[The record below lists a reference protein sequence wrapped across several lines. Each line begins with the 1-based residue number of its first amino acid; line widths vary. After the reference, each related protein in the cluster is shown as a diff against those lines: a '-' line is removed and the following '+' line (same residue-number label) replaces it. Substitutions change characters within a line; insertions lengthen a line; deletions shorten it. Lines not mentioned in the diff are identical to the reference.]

1 MRVSLILP
9 TYNEASN
16 LTEVLERVHET
27 LDPFEVIVVDDDSP
41 DKTWELAGTLQS
53 AYPSLRVIRRVGRR
67 GLSSAVTEG
76 FEAAKGDVFIVMDA
90 DLQHDPTL
98 LPRIQS
104 AIEEGAEV
112 ALASR
117 YTEGGDTKDWRWMRR
132 MLSRIATHLV
142 QLLVPKGVTDPMSGF
157 FAIRRDTYRSVA
169 PYLRPQGFK
178 ILFEILSFLPR
189 GTRIAEVPFHFG
201 IREKGESKL
210 TFLVQLQF
218 LWQVLRTAVRRLQMP
233 LFILV
238 SVLVAIFCLWRLW
251 DLRLLYTN
259 ETYRSYVRQGM
270 TSLSDARGWP
280 LSDLS
285 IRAVYDD
292 RVRLIHRVHRKG
304 PDDTDCM
311 DAIFESDALPPCND

>member
-27 LDPFEVIVVDDDSP
+27 LDPFEVIVVDDNSP
-41 DKTWELAGTLQS
+41 DRTWELAGALQS
-53 AYPSLRVIRRVGRR
+53 TYPSLRVIRRVGRR
-67 GLSSAVTEG
+67 GLSSAVIEG
-76 FEAAKGDVFIVMDA
+76 FEAAKGDMFIVMDA

-98 LPRIQS
+98 LPRIQN
-104 AIEEGAEV
+104 AIGEGAQV

-117 YTEGGDTKDWRWMRR
+117 YTEGGDTKDWRWIRR
-132 MLSRIATHLV
+132 MLSRTATHLV
-142 QLLVPKGVTDPMSGF
+142 QLLVPQGVTDPMSGF
-157 FAIRRDTYRSVA
+157 FAVRRETYRSVA
-169 PYLRPQGFK
+169 SHLRPQGFK

-201 IREKGESKL
+201 IRERGKSKL
-210 TFLVQLQF
+210 TLLVQMQF
-218 LWQVLRTAVRRLQMP
+218 LWQVLRTAVRRLQIP
-233 LFILV
+233 LFVVISGIITIV
-238 SVLVAIFCLWRLW
+238 CLWRLW

-259 ETYRSYVRQGM
+259 ATYRSYVHQGM

-285 IRAVYDD
+285 VRAVYSD

-304 PDDTDCM
+304 PDAVDCL
-311 DAIFESDALPPCND
+311 DLPFESDAVLPCSD

>member
-1 MRVSLILP
+1 M
-9 TYNEASN
+9 
-16 LTEVLERVHET
+16 
-27 LDPFEVIVVDDDSP
+27 VDDDSP
-41 DKTWELAGTLQS
+41 DRTWELAGALQS
-53 AYPSLRVIRRVGRR
+53 RYPSLQVIRRVGRR
-67 GLSSAVTEG
+67 GLSSAVADG
-76 FEAAKGDVFIVMDA
+76 FDAAKGDALMVMDA

-98 LPRIQS
+98 LPRLRD
-104 AIEEGAEV
+104 AMETGAGI

-117 YTEGGDTKDWRWMRR
+117 YRQGGDTEDWRWMRR
-132 MLSRIATHLV
+132 MLSRVATNLV
-142 QLLVPKGVTDPMSGF
+142 RLLVPGGVTDPMSGF
-157 FAIRRDTYRSVA
+157 FAIRRGTYRAVA
-169 PYLRPQGFK
+169 PYLRPRGFK
-178 ILFEILSFLPR
+178 ILFEILSYLPR

-210 TFLVQLQF
+210 TLLVQLQF

-233 LFILV
+233 LFIFV
-238 SVLVAIFCLWRLW
+238 SAVLAIFFLWRLR

-259 ETYRSYVRQGM
+259 ATYRSYVRQGM

-304 PDDTDCM
+304 PDATECLELP
-311 DAIFESDALPPCND
+311 FESDAILPCND